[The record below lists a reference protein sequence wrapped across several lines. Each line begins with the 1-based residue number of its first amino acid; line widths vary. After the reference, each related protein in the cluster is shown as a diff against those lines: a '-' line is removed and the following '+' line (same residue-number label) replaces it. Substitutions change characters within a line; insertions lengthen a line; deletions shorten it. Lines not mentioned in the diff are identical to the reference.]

1 VIRRLGAG
9 AASVALALGAL
20 TACGGSATDR
30 AEDVMNDALSG
41 SASVQLDED
50 GGVKVEGSDGTME
63 IGTGNLPANWPSE
76 VPPPPGF
83 TVIMAGSTAGET
95 NWTGS
100 FQAPGD
106 QTAAVEEYA
115 KDLMN
120 KGFAVDGNIPLG
132 ANGMYGLVGNGYR
145 VDFLALVMGD
155 VTQVTMRIEPTS

>member
-1 VIRRLGAG
+1 MRRAL
-9 AASVALALGAL
+9 AASAAALLSLAAL

-30 AEDVMNDALSG
+30 AEDAMNDALSG

-50 GGVKVEGSDGTME
+50 GGVKVEGSDGTIE
-63 IGTGNLPANWPSE
+63 FGTGGLPASWPSE
-76 VPPPPGF
+76 VPPPAGF
-83 TVIMAGSTAGET
+83 EVIMAGSTAGDT

-100 FQAPGD
+100 FTAPGD
-106 QTAAVEEYA
+106 QMAAVEAYA

-145 VDFLALVMGD
+145 VDFLAIYMGD
-155 VTQVTMRIEPTS
+155 STQVTMRIEPLP